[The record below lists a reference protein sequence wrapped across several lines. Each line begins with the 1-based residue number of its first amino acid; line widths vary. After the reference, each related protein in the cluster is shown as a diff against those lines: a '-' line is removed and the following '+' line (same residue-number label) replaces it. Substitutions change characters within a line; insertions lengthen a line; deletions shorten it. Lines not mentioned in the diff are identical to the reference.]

1 MSVLSLLP
9 CGILVVCV
17 AAVFALVDTRTGRG
31 YALGILSALHLTC
44 TIVVVGGV
52 EILAHTPPSPP
63 ATGRQ
68 FSITILLLFY
78 FAPSVYIV
86 LTAALGAVIVAGIAR
101 RWLWIVGFVAATA
114 IPFLVGAAPYSI
126 WDPQTDGVVRQVGF
140 LGVLLL
146 PEALVL
152 AYSVTRIRRPPSH
165 APLPASL
172 RRSIDLDGAVIR
184 R

>member
-1 MSVLSLLP
+1 VDGLYVLSLLP

-31 YALGILSALHLTC
+31 YALGILSSLHLAC

-52 EILAHTPPSPP
+52 EILAQTPPSPP
-63 ATGRQ
+63 PTGPH

-86 LTAALGAVIVAGIAR
+86 LTAAVGAAIVAGVAR
-101 RWLWIVGFVAATA
+101 RWLWVVGLVAAVA
-114 IPFLVGAAPYSI
+114 VPFLVGAAPYSI
-126 WDPQTDGVVRQVGF
+126 WDSQTDSVVRQVGF

-152 AYSVTRIRRPPSH
+152 AYSVTRIRRPVTR
-165 APLPASL
+165 APARQPAQVS
-172 RRSIDLDGAVIR
+172 
-184 R
+184 